1 MGKGQGLLK
10 EKEKNAFKNH
20 IYESH
25 IHLNKIIYVRI
36 YKKLK
41 IKILFFNKA
50 LRNKSYLK

>member
-1 MGKGQGLLK
+1 MGKRQGLLK
-10 EKEKNAFKNH
+10 EKEKNAFKNC

-41 IKILFFNKA
+41 IKILVFNKA